1 MIDPENVQYVEKNK
15 NNYLKIEI
23 IPDFE
28 TQEYDIYD
36 EKDFKKFIA
45 DVEKDVR
52 GSFEYQKAI
61 KYIKDYMDM
70 NEDIFFESIRPNKE
84 SKVHIEAHHTPF
96 TLYDIV
102 ITVINKRIFYNE
114 CMRLEQVAKEV
125 AKLHYYMVV
134 GLVGLSKTTH
144 TLVHNQ
150 FLFVPTSKVLGRY
163 DVFVQYY
170 KEFMSPELL
179 DTLDR
184 IEEHTKVYN
193 DLKNKQVLERNPIMI
208 ETSLGLPNVEQLA
221 IAMKEQ
227 IQTIK
232 NNNYQLLSIDEQ
244 KQQKLLQEQSVPVY
258 NNQPMQQGLVFLQEG
273 LIFFEDTI
281 PTIGDINRIT

>member
-1 MIDPENVQYVEKNK
+1 MIDPENVQYVDTNK
-15 NNYLKIEI
+15 NNYIKIEI

-28 TQEYDIYD
+28 SQEYDIYD

-61 KYIKDYMDM
+61 KYIKENMDM
-70 NEDIFFESIRPNKE
+70 NEDLFFEATRPNKE

-102 ITVINKRIFYNE
+102 ITVINKRIFYKE

-134 GLVGLSKTTH
+134 GLVGVSKTTH
-144 TLVHNQ
+144 KLIHNQ
-150 FLFVPTSKVLGRY
+150 FLFVPVDKVLGRY

-170 KEFMSPELL
+170 KEFMTPELL

-184 IEEHTKVYN
+184 IEEHTKIYN
-193 DLKNKQVLERNPIMI
+193 EKKNLKVLERNPITI

-221 IAMKEQ
+221 IAMKDQ
-227 IQTIK
+227 VQNIK

-244 KQQKLLQEQSVPVY
+244 KQQRLLQEQSVPIY
-258 NNQPMQQGLVFLQEG
+258 NNQPLQQGLIFLQEG
-273 LIFFEDTI
+273 LIFCEDTT
-281 PTIGDINRIT
+281 PTIGDIRIM

>member
-1 MIDPENVQYVEKNK
+1 MIDPENIQYVDT
-15 NNYLKIEI
+15 NNNNHIKIEI
-23 IPDFE
+23 LPDFE

-36 EKDFKKFIA
+36 EKDFKKFIS

-61 KYIKDYMDM
+61 RYIKENMDM

-114 CMRLEQVAKEV
+114 CMRLEQVSKEV

-144 TLVHNQ
+144 KLVHNQ
-150 FLFVPTSKVLGRY
+150 YLFVPTTKVLGRY

-170 KEFMSPELL
+170 KEFMTPELL

-184 IEEHTKVYN
+184 IEEHTKIYN
-193 DLKNKQVLERNPIMI
+193 EKKNTKVLERNPITV
-208 ETSLGLPNVEQLA
+208 ETSLGLPNMQQLA

-227 IQTIK
+227 VQTIK

-244 KQQKLLQEQSVPVY
+244 KQQLQLQDRSLPVY
-258 NNQPMQQGLVFLQEG
+258 NNSDMQDG
-273 LIFFEDTI
+273 LIFLQDGLIFYDNTT
-281 PTIGDINRIT
+281 PTIGDIRIT

>member
-1 MIDPENVQYVEKNK
+1 MIDPENIQYIDT
-15 NNYLKIEI
+15 NNNNHIKIEI
-23 IPDFE
+23 LPDFE

-36 EKDFKKFIA
+36 EKDFKKFIS

-61 KYIKDYMDM
+61 KYIKENMDM

-114 CMRLEQVAKEV
+114 CMRLEQVSKEV

-144 TLVHNQ
+144 KLVHNQ
-150 FLFVPTSKVLGRY
+150 YLFVPTTKVLGRY

-170 KEFMSPELL
+170 KEFMTPELL

-184 IEEHTKVYN
+184 IEEHTKIYN
-193 DLKNKQVLERNPIMI
+193 EKKNTKVLERNPITV
-208 ETSLGLPNVEQLA
+208 ETSLGLPNMQQLA

-227 IQTIK
+227 VQTIK

-244 KQQKLLQEQSVPVY
+244 KQQLQLQDRSLPVF
-258 NNQPMQQGLVFLQEG
+258 NNSDMQDG
-273 LIFFEDTI
+273 LIFLQDGLIFYDNTT
-281 PTIGDINRIT
+281 PTIGDIRIT